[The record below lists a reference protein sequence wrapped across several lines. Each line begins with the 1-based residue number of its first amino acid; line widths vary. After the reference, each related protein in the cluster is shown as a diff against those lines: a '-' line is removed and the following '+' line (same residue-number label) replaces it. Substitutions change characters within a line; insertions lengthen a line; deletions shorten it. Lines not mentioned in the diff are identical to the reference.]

1 MNRIELTE
9 SERELL
15 LQVLERRERDLEVEI
30 LHTDHAEFR
39 KMLKERL
46 NLLRALIMKVNTSP
60 VAMAA

>member
-15 LQVLERRERDLEVEI
+15 MQVLERRERDLEVEI
-30 LHTDHAEFR
+30 LHTDNWEFR
-39 KMLKERL
+39 KLLKERL
-46 NLLRALIMKVNTSP
+46 NLLRALSMKVNTSP